1 MIRNNKPPLQIF
13 WYNRISTVTFKS
25 SGQSKRVLC
34 WGSET
39 FRGSKHR
46 IGQVNTVVNIQVS
59 GPGLEQLPPSF
70 GLGLLGVQSRGAD
83 ELADE
88 VQAMDV
94 SPVSKDELTSNLP
107 DNELQKSSTSN
118 ACALEDLLDITSQV
132 SCPALSAGEPL
143 GDCNKNLIE
152 DFYPSAEAQLIQ
164 SFISSPDERNLQ

>member
-1 MIRNNKPPLQIF
+1 WPGAAGSAEPGEYAKDSRGTKRHCLDA
-13 WYNRISTVTFKS
+13 S
-25 SGQSKRVLC
+25 SGKTHPCCSPC
-34 WGSET
+34 
-39 FRGSKHR
+39 
-46 IGQVNTVVNIQVS
+46 
-59 GPGLEQLPPSF
+59 
-70 GLGLLGVQSRGAD
+70 
-83 ELADE
+83 
-88 VQAMDV
+88 